1 MCGIVGIVSQKSVAL
16 ELYDSLIQLQ
26 HRGQAAT
33 GIITV
38 DQKLNMKL
46 GKGLVREVF
55 KKSDFEML
63 TGNMGIAHVRYPTA
77 GDSGSLAETQ
87 PFWLGFPYGMA
98 MGHNGNLINYDA
110 LKKILRT
117 QYRRHLNT
125 KSDSEALIHLI
136 SAFLEEAEIKKPN
149 DDFFARACDAIQNVF
164 ENAKGSY
171 STICAIANKG
181 MLAFRDPHGVRPLL
195 MARRGEQDYIISS
208 ENTPFFSL
216 GFKICEDIQPG
227 ELIFIDL
234 EGNLKRKKLVTK
246 DFHPCIFE
254 YVYFARPDAVLDE
267 VSVYRARL
275 NLGTRLAK
283 AWREKYPNIIPDVIV
298 PVPFTSN
305 TAALSFA
312 REINVP
318 YSEGLYK
325 NPFIGRTFIMPNQ
338 QMRRYSVRHKLSPQA
353 GEIQGK
359 KVLLLDDSIVRG
371 TTSKEIVRMV
381 REMNAK
387 EVYLVSTS
395 PPIKYPCYY
404 GIDIPTSDELIAN
417 QMNLDRLKAF
427 LDLDVLLYQTE
438 KDLVEAITENKPNM
452 KSPCM
457 ACMNQQYFCGTPPCS
472 QKTAEIANV

>member
-1 MCGIVGIVSQKSVAL
+1 MCGIVGIISQKPVSM

-26 HRGQAAT
+26 HRGQAAA

-55 KKSDFEML
+55 QQSDMEAL

-87 PFWLGFPYGMA
+87 PFWLGFPYGMTMA
-98 MGHNGNLINYDA
+98 HNGNLINYDA
-110 LKKILRT
+110 LKKLLQT
-117 QYRRHLNT
+117 KYRRHLNT
-125 KSDSEALIHLI
+125 QSDSEALIHLI
-136 SAFLEEAEIKKPN
+136 SAFLEESETQN
-149 DDFFARACDAIQNVF
+149 QTDDFFSHACHAIKKVF
-164 ENAKGSY
+164 ETAEGSY

-181 MLAFRDPHGVRPLL
+181 ILAFRDPHGVRPLI
-195 MARRGEQDYIISS
+195 MARRGERDYMIAS

-216 GFKICEDIQPG
+216 GFKLCADIKPG
-227 ELIFIDL
+227 ELLFIDL
-234 EGNLKRKKLVTK
+234 EGNLKRKQLITK

-267 VSVYRARL
+267 MSVYRARF

-283 AWREKYPNIIPDVIV
+283 AWMQKYPALMPDVIV

-318 YSEGLYK
+318 YCEGLYK

-338 QMRRYSVRHKLSPQA
+338 QMRRYSVRHKLSPQW
-353 GEIQGK
+353 GEIHDK

-381 REMNAK
+381 REMGAK
-387 EVYLVSTS
+387 EVYLVSTA

-404 GIDIPTSDELIAN
+404 GIDIPTSEELIAN
-417 QMNLDRLKAF
+417 KMDSDELTNYFDV
-427 LDLDVLLYQTE
+427 DVLLYQTH
-438 KDLVEAITENKPNM
+438 KDLVEAITENKTSM
-452 KSPCM
+452 QTPCM
-457 ACMNQQYFCGTPPCS
+457 ACMNQHYYCGTPCS
-472 QKTAEIANV
+472 KKQSETLNV